1 MFWPSALTRL
11 TGSSAEELDDALHAL
26 ERKEFIRRERRSS
39 IAGEQQYAF
48 LHALVRDVAYG
59 QLPRL
64 RRIEKHR
71 LTAEWIATLARDR
84 SEDYADLLAHH
95 YLEALKL
102 TRTLGADIEP
112 LREPSIEALL
122 EAGRRAAAL
131 NAWPAAREHARQA
144 LELLAMD
151 DVRRPQALFAE
162 LNATWMVGQPT
173 VERHLETREALVAIG
188 DTETAA
194 TVASLL
200 GRLYWLRG
208 ERDAYEAHGAQA
220 MALAETL
227 PPSPTKARIFA
238 ARARILQLS
247 GDSQTALELAR
258 RTLPIVEPEA
268 EPALVSRV
276 LTTIGMARVHLGDR
290 SGVADLER
298 AAALA
303 ETARSPDDLHTAL
316 NNLANMHW
324 RLGELDEAKVR
335 HEQAR
340 QADEHYGYENGLRWL
355 VAERLFDHML
365 RGEWNEALP
374 LAEAVLAEHDPV
386 TSYLHMP
393 TYLMRALVEAGRS
406 QRDAALADS
415 EQALTSARRSQD
427 AQQLGPAILGRA
439 QVLVTIGRSHEANE
453 LVDELMVDADLADPW
468 LHELPLLLCELGRG
482 VEYAA
487 TLARDQRRSRWL
499 EAGLAAASGRHAEA
513 VEIYGAIGARVAQA
527 RARLLHAGVLH
538 AEGRT
543 REAQAELDAAINW
556 FRAIGATYYAGRCDA
571 ILQASA

>member
-1 MFWPSALTRL
+1 M
-11 TGSSAEELDDALHAL
+11 G
-26 ERKEFIRRERRSS
+26 RKRWRS
-39 IAGEQQYAF
+39 
-48 LHALVRDVAYG
+48 
-59 QLPRL
+59 PRGC
-64 RRIEKHR
+64 RP
-71 LTAEWIATLARDR
+71 AR
-84 SEDYADLLAHH
+84 
-95 YLEALKL
+95 
-102 TRTLGADIEP
+102 
-112 LREPSIEALL
+112 
-122 EAGRRAAAL
+122 
-131 NAWPAAREHARQA
+131 
-144 LELLAMD
+144 
-151 DVRRPQALFAE
+151 RRPASSPPE
-162 LNATWMVGQPT
+162 LGSFN
-173 VERHLETREALVAIG
+173 
-188 DTETAA
+188 
-194 TVASLL
+194 
-200 GRLYWLRG
+200 
-208 ERDAYEAHGAQA
+208 
-220 MALAETL
+220 
-227 PPSPTKARIFA
+227 
-238 ARARILQLS
+238 
-247 GDSQTALELAR
+247 SQTALELAR

-268 EPALVSRV
+268 EPALISRV

-290 SGVADLER
+290 NGVADLEQ
-298 AAALA
+298 AVALA

-340 QADEHYGYENGLRWL
+340 QADEYYGYENGLRWL

-482 VEYAA
+482 AEYAA

-527 RARLLHAGVLH
+527 RARLLRAGVLQ
-538 AEGRT
+538 AEGRS
-543 REAQAELDAAINW
+543 REAQAELDAAANW